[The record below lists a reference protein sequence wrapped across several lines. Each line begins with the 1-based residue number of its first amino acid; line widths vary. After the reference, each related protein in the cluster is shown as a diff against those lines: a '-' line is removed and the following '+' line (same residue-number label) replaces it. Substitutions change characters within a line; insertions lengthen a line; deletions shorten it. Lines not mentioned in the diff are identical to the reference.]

1 MIDEVPVWLGVKDK
15 VQLEVAEDVFGLSV
29 RSEQKNNINIKKDI
43 PSSLSAPLRAGD
55 VAGKMILTI
64 DNEEHEVPLIV
75 KESIEKVGFFKQ
87 IILYITSL
95 F

>member
-1 MIDEVPVWLGVKDK
+1 MV
-15 VQLEVAEDVFGLSV
+15 
-29 RSEQKNNINIKKDI
+29 
-43 PSSLSAPLRAGD
+43 
-55 VAGKMILTI
+55 GKMTLTI
-64 DNEEHEVPLIV
+64 DNEEHEVALIV